1 MIGNGLLSLEF
12 QVDSMT
18 LGLGGSQGFE
28 KNREYERIN
37 NEREKKEVEKE
48 EGAILGG
55 SQGFKIKNVATNIH

>member
-28 KNREYERIN
+28 KKRKYERIN

-48 EGAILGG
+48 EGKGKKKREKTFLG
-55 SQGFKIKNVATNIH
+55 NIGK